1 MGMEGLSYSQ
11 FCYHAKYMF
20 LKIITMFKIMQQK
33 PQMLNIQNFIND
45 TSEKNSN
52 FIKIAA

>member
-1 MGMEGLSYSQ
+1 
-11 FCYHAKYMF
+11 
-20 LKIITMFKIMQQK
+20 MFKIMQQK